1 MQSWMDELA
10 YICFLSHDGKSCGT
24 LWPRC
29 LFIVGQ
35 SIILGNFFQN
45 SIVDCIADFSF
56 INMTMWSRAVLR
68 WWQRWVTM
76 SSFFYQFG
84 KMNIWNPSV
93 SCYNGVMVWCNCYG
107 VIKLQGF
114 VEDDSD
120 MLIIYKA
127 TLYLCTLCSLYTL
140 QTCSCP
146 DIIPF
151 IWLIIHYY
159 TGKGVYLLYTLPTLW
174 TSVLFITVLAHFF
187 VRPFLS

>member
-1 MQSWMDELA
+1 MDQLA

-56 INMTMWSRAVLR
+56 INMTMWSRAVL

-107 VIKLQGF
+107 VIKTAGFCWGWQRYAHYLQSHTVPLHSLF
-114 VEDDSD
+114 LVHAAN
-120 MLIIYKA
+120 LQLPWHY
-127 TLYLCTLCSLYTL
+127 SLYPTYYTL
-140 QTCSCP
+140 LYWEGC
-146 DIIPF
+146 I
-151 IWLIIHYY
+151 LIIH
-159 TGKGVYLLYTLPTLW
+159 P
-174 TSVLFITVLAHFF
+174 SHF
-187 VRPFLS
+187 VN